1 MKLKDAIV
9 LIADDELGLLRIF
22 RMWFE
27 REGCRVLTAENGREA
42 LQLATDHHVDV
53 LISDI
58 RMPVLDGIE
67 LAKRLNATGTY
78 LPKIIFVSGFTDLS
92 EREACALGAQA
103 MLAKP
108 IRRAELVSAV
118 DRSLMDLE
126 ERWRQASHP
135 APETVL
141 DVAFESLVAAGRDH
155 LIAFGHGG
163 FCVRSRFNAL
173 FGETIGLNVAFDADQ
188 HTLAGQGV
196 VRWAAPDEGLIGI
209 EISCVDDANRA
220 WVSDLAR
227 HAKSVAFVPDTC

>member
-1 MKLKDAIV
+1 MKLKDAVV
-9 LIADDELGLLRIF
+9 LIADDETGLLRIF

-42 LQLATDHHVDV
+42 LQLATDNHVDV
-53 LISDI
+53 LVSDI

-92 EREACALGAQA
+92 EREAYALGAQA

-126 ERWRQASHP
+126 ERWRQPRPRPRKPSSTSLSKASRLP
-135 APETVL
+135 SA
-141 DVAFESLVAAGRDH
+141 
-155 LIAFGHGG
+155 I
-163 FCVRSRFNAL
+163 
-173 FGETIGLNVAFDADQ
+173 I
-188 HTLAGQGV
+188 
-196 VRWAAPDEGLIGI
+196 
-209 EISCVDDANRA
+209 
-220 WVSDLAR
+220 
-227 HAKSVAFVPDTC
+227 